1 MKLKTKFMLVTGV
14 TTFLVLSCVLLVAL
28 CYLSGTLKK
37 INHDASEY
45 AVKDMQH
52 KAKINLR
59 RFGDILAATYARAST
74 FYTSKTLPREELIA
88 LLSTRFE
95 HSSGADAVLIGNYDL
110 SKNDD
115 RYLSDRY
122 GLVSLHDG
130 TKETTTNFPGLYN
143 ILRRNITA
151 NRQKTVFAITATG
164 ECWVLSTTKD
174 SSDEGRFFAVRICP
188 ETLNGTALD
197 LKSGLIIMRDD
208 KILYQNFSVFDGKLP
223 EKIIKSLPAL
233 AMQLK
238 RCQPYEVSWRTF
250 TDANGQSDWLAGA
263 TVITPNWRAGESCL
277 RLIRVYEYQE
287 IMSDVTKMLH
297 AQTPALIFYTCMILL
312 FGMLILLLPLYYICR
327 QLTVPIVN
335 AGLFANKL
343 AGGDFTAQSPSEET
357 GIQEIDQL
365 TKSLNHMRDHL
376 NAMIGKIRRNHG
388 REVDA
393 RMDAENINLLK
404 SDFLD
409 AMSHDY
415 REPLNSLYSFA
426 DLLEHNAKEH
436 RSVSVDDLLA
446 ILKAVH
452 ISMDKLSGMNGL
464 MGELAE
470 IDTPFRNAEPG
481 KEQVE
486 TYDII
491 HQVNNRYIPYAKK
504 RSVSLEFSYNA
515 QIPMHVIIDKS
526 KFQRIYG
533 MFLSALCTSAN
544 RGAAIRLAWKC
555 ENNHLTLTCS
565 GKTDQIPAPL
575 EYILYNSSRRPLR
588 QFESSAAIIHFTI
601 IRKLLQALNGSFDIR
616 CPDDETYEME
626 LQFDVS
632 EKTEM
637 QSIRSNMLNSS
648 AKQRSVADK
657 AKISQDEL
665 FRIMTDICQQSPDPI
680 PVLLCEDD
688 ESDNILLSAMLR
700 GLNCNVT
707 AVFDLKTACEKL
719 QTQPFDIMVLEL
731 QQRDLEPAEALQNIK
746 DLQKNPDMFLITV
759 DAAQENDGRTM
770 RLAGANR
777 CLLKPIHLDELTEAV
792 SAYLQKRQ

>member
-1 MKLKTKFMLVTGV
+1 MKLRTKFMLVTGV
-14 TTFLVLSCVLLVAL
+14 TTFLVLTCVLLVAL
-28 CYLSGTLKK
+28 CYLSGTLNR

-45 AVKDMQH
+45 AVKDMQQ
-52 KAKINLR
+52 KAKSNLR
-59 RFGDILAATYARAST
+59 RFGDILAATHARAST
-74 FYTSKTLPREELIA
+74 FYTSKALPKEELIA

-95 HSSGADAVLIGNYDL
+95 HSSGADAVLIGKYDL
-110 SKNDD
+110 RKKDD
-115 RYLSDRY
+115 FLSDRY
-122 GLVSLHDG
+122 GMVTLHSG
-130 TKETTTNFPGLYN
+130 TKEITTDFPGLYN
-143 ILRRNITA
+143 IIRRYITE
-151 NRQKTVFAITATG
+151 NRKKTVFAITASG

-174 SSDEGRFFAVRICP
+174 TADSGRFFAVRICP

-197 LKSGLIIMRDD
+197 LKSGLIIMQDN

-223 EKIIKSLPAL
+223 EKIIRTLPDL
-233 AMQLK
+233 AMTLK
-238 RCQPYEVSWRTF
+238 RCQPDEVVWRTF
-250 TDANGQSDWLAGA
+250 TDAKGRNDWLAGA
-263 TVITPNWRAGESCL
+263 TIITPNWRSGGTCL

-297 AQTPALIFYTCMILL
+297 TQTPALIFYTCMILL
-312 FGMLILLLPLYYICR
+312 FGMLILLLPLFCICR

-343 AGGDFTAQSPSEET
+343 AGGDFSAQSSNEKT

-409 AMSHDY
+409 AMSLDY

-436 RSVSVDDLLA
+436 RSVSADDLLA

-452 ISMDKLSGMNGL
+452 ISMDKLSGMNGI

-470 IDTPFRNAEPG
+470 IDTPFRNSEQA
-481 KEQVE
+481 KEQLE
-486 TYDII
+486 TYEII

-504 RSVSLEFSYNA
+504 RSISLEFSYNA
-515 QIPMHVIIDKS
+515 QIPMHVVIDKT

-533 MFLSALCTSAN
+533 TFLSALCTSAN
-544 RGAAIRLAWKC
+544 RGANIRLAWKS
-555 ENNHLTLTCS
+555 EGNHLILSCS
-565 GKTDQIPAPL
+565 GKTDQYPAPL

-601 IRKLLQALNGSFDIR
+601 IRKLLQALNGNFDIR
-616 CPDDETYEME
+616 CPDDENYEME
-626 LQFDVS
+626 LQFDIS

-637 QSIRSNMLNSS
+637 PAIRNNMLHTSS
-648 AKQRSVADK
+648 KQRSVANK
-657 AKISQDEL
+657 TKISQDEL

-707 AVFDLKTACEKL
+707 AVYDLKTAYEKL
-719 QTQPFDIMVLEL
+719 QTQSFDIMVLEL
-731 QQRDLEPAEALQNIK
+731 QQRDLEPAEALQDIK
-746 DLQKNPDMFLITV
+746 SLQKNPDMFLITV

-770 RLAGANR
+770 KLAGANR
-777 CLLKPIHLDELTEAV
+777 SLLKPIHLDELTEAV
-792 SAYLQKRQ
+792 SAYLQKRR